1 MLSILVLCLIRVL
14 FRVYMK
20 SFCGTNLI
28 LFCRLSKDKEMK
40 KLKDQLEEHSS
51 KIKKIKDEVKTQQ

>member
-1 MLSILVLCLIRVL
+1 MLSILCSIRGL
-14 FRVYMK
+14 FCVYMYMK
-20 SFCGTNLI
+20 LFGGTNLI
-28 LFCRLSKDKEMK
+28 LFCRLSKDKEVK